1 MFFVILLITTTVQAT
16 NTKSCEPLIKA
27 CEEVIEHADKTIESL
42 KFERQIQKDLL
53 DIKDGR
59 IKELEVWYRDPKY
72 VLPLGI
78 FLGLMVRK

>member
-1 MFFVILLITTTVQAT
+1 MVTSISLTTKASQ
-16 NTKSCEPLIKA
+16 NCETCCHEIIVG
-27 CEEVIEHADKTIESL
+27 CHEVINAADNTIESL
-42 KFERQIQKDLL
+42 KLERQIQKDLL

-78 FLGLMVRK
+78 LIGIVVRK